1 MVVSTKQEFAP
12 REETIS
18 VQTIFKPDIVMK
30 NVLFLSIHS
39 SFPCTLLQFK
49 GKSDNS
55 ERQLSELN
63 NNDDYGDIKL
73 IVC

>member
-1 MVVSTKQEFAP
+1 
-12 REETIS
+12 
-18 VQTIFKPDIVMK
+18 MK